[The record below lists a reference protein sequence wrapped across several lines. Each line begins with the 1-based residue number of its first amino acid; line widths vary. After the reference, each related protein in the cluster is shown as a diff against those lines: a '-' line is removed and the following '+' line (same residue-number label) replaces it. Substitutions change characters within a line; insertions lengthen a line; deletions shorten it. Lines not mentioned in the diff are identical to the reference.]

1 MKNKYTFLPSYSIGA
16 DAYKNIEN
24 VCTLYGNKVV
34 LIGGK
39 TALSKTESKVKS
51 ALPKEFKVL
60 DTLWYGGE
68 ATFENAEMLAKNK
81 NVQEADMV
89 FAIGG
94 GKSIDTC
101 KSLCEDLNKPL
112 FTFPTIAG
120 TCAPVSEVSAMYYK
134 DGVFR
139 CARGYDKPP
148 VHCFINTKIIAEA
161 PDIYLWAGIGDTLA
175 KAYEPEF
182 STRNIE
188 LNHANA
194 VGVSLSVMCGEPL
207 RKYGKKGLEDCK
219 QNKVSRELEETV
231 LGIIVSTGLA
241 SNYLDL
247 DYNSAVAHA
256 MCYGFTTLKQIEENH
271 LHGEV
276 VSYGVLV
283 QLMLDNKL
291 EVIDKLF
298 PFYKE
303 VGLPTKLAD
312 LDVSLDEL
320 DGVLEK
326 AVSVPDL
333 NSVAFKV
340 HEYNLRKAVL
350 ELEKYNEE
358 K

>member
-1 MKNKYTFLPSYSIGA
+1 MESKNTFLPSYSVGEES
-16 DAYKNIEN
+16 YKNIER
-24 VCTLYGNKVV
+24 VCSLYGNNVV

-39 TALSKTESKVKS
+39 TALSKAENKIKKS
-51 ALPKEFKVL
+51 LPKEFNVL
-60 DTLWYGGE
+60 ETLWYGGE
-68 ATFENAEMLAKNK
+68 ATFENAEMLAQNE
-81 NVQEADMV
+81 NVKKADMV
-89 FAIGG
+89 FAVGG
-94 GKSIDTC
+94 GKAIDTC

-148 VHCFINTKIIAEA
+148 VHCFIDTKIIAEA
-161 PDIYLWAGIGDTLA
+161 PDVYLWAGIGDTLA

-182 STRNIE
+182 SSRNSV
-188 LNHANA
+188 LDHANA

-207 RKYGKKGLEDCK
+207 REYGKKGLEDCK

-231 LGIIVSTGLA
+231 LGIIVSTGLV
-241 SNYLDL
+241 SNYLNL

-256 MCYGFTTLKQIEENH
+256 MCYGFTTLKQIEQNH

-283 QLMLDNKL
+283 QLMLDNKF
-291 EVIDKLF
+291 EIIDKLL

-312 LDVSLDEL
+312 LDVTLDEL

-333 NSVAFKV
+333 NSVAFEVNK
-340 HEYNLRKAVL
+340 ENLHKAVL
-350 ELEKYNEE
+350 DLEKYNQ
-358 K
+358 